1 VPYHQESRST
11 AQGPILGFAPDTAL
25 LRNLAIAI
33 RAGMEAYQGQG
44 SYEPSADE
52 LIDVLKNLENLAAA
66 NPALYKAIVDQISV
80 CHSKCE
86 DQNQNSVG
94 NQPSHEQQR
103 YAPKQT
109 NGYMEQGCPQV
120 DRHGSHAFVQWQHQ
134 QQKLYKLKYP
144 CQCMTKPYGSIECP
158 NAYMDTCDD
167 VDQHGSHGFIRMQ
180 QQQQQLNPVVNRI
193 GSIGFVD
200 KQKALAS
207 LNRTTIDRDGSLGF
221 VQWQQQQQQLY
232 KQRMNGV
239 AGNKNLKTKYQEC
252 PCMSKPYG
260 RTKCPNKNIDR
271 TKSAVVKQGTQKQG
285 TQKQGP
291 QKQGPQSGDQDQ
303 QRMMRLQ
310 AEADKEVEENKRR
323 LKEQKRK
330 ANEPPPPPKTITVMA
345 GSKNRPS
352 WPIAPGIANANQP
365 REITLIS
372 GEDELEMEKNRISVA
387 EAAGLKHVDITIGDQ
402 ADIYGQG
409 FNDSAWSGS
418 LRPTGHKMGK
428 GGKGQDQNDGK
439 SPWAGSL
446 RHVNPNAQKKK
457 KKKEEEDDMYGNAPW
472 MGTLRHVK
480 NVNPVYQSI
489 PFKSKKYPDE
499 DAPNPYE
506 STQGKNAKPVYPLT
520 PAAVIP
526 AGGSSAEATKMRKQ
540 NEEVERIT
548 SGLRETRSL
557 SGTLLKALM
566 PKLLKEHESKYE
578 PLGHDE
584 TFHIMEEILSMQMGL
599 DDDSRV
605 GDEDNDEAE
614 AMIRAITHGE
624 IDNKVYGQMAD
635 DLEQAAKMKRKADKP
650 KKKKKKK
657 NANSTSSVSGSEL
670 ATSASEVS
678 VK

>member
-1 VPYHQESRST
+1 MPTELVTVNLTRENEKEEWGFILTGGGRDKDVRLFIEKVKPGSIAEKVGLRVKDSLVKIGNDCALDYTSDEAMESLKR
-11 AQGPILGFAPDTAL
+11 GKDFFDMIVERNGIL
-25 LRNLAIAI
+25 R
-33 RAGMEAYQGQG
+33 
-44 SYEPSADE
+44 
-52 LIDVLKNLENLAAA
+52 
-66 NPALYKAIVDQISV
+66 
-80 CHSKCE
+80 
-86 DQNQNSVG
+86 
-94 NQPSHEQQR
+94 
-103 YAPKQT
+103 
-109 NGYMEQGCPQV
+109 CPQV

-239 AGNKNLKTKYQEC
+239 AGNN
-252 PCMSKPYG
+252 
-260 RTKCPNKNIDR
+260 
-271 TKSAVVKQGTQKQG
+271 AVVKQGTQKQG
-285 TQKQGP
+285 PQKQGP

-345 GSKNRPS
+345 GSKNRPA

-387 EAAGLKHVDITIGDQ
+387 EAAGLKHVDITIGEQ

-506 STQGKNAKPVYPLT
+506 SMQGKNAKPCYPLT
-520 PAAVIP
+520 AAAVIP
-526 AGGSSAEATKMRKQ
+526 AGGSSAEASKMRQQ

-548 SGLRETRSL
+548 SGLRETRNL

-584 TFHIMEEILSMQMGL
+584 TFQIMEEILSMQMGCN
-599 DDDSRV
+599 DSDYDRFPELRV
-605 GDEDNDEAE
+605 
-614 AMIRAITHGE
+614 
-624 IDNKVYGQMAD
+624 
-635 DLEQAAKMKRKADKP
+635 
-650 KKKKKKK
+650 
-657 NANSTSSVSGSEL
+657 
-670 ATSASEVS
+670 
-678 VK
+678 